1 MQNFLLMVQHA
12 RENSSVWRSFLEEL
26 GIEPDSQGADAIA
39 AAGKAAG
46 PILKRGLPSEVGSQD
61 LPAAMRAL
69 QARKS
74 RDIGLVWRQLE
85 KELREGELRL
95 VDDYLDSKI
104 RQGTQL
110 VVENGNEWGSELE
123 MSQVRV
129 LADTFDQA
137 VKGENR

>member
-1 MQNFLLMVQHA
+1 
-12 RENSSVWRSFLEEL
+12 
-26 GIEPDSQGADAIA
+26 
-39 AAGKAAG
+39 
-46 PILKRGLPSEVGSQD
+46 
-61 LPAAMRAL
+61 MRAL

-110 VVENGNEWGSELE
+110 VVENGSEWGSELE